1 MIFSRG
7 YLNVYGLFSV
17 GFNVNWVVFRKIFIL
32 SAGVM
37 FGIILGVKR
46 YADYEYLVAVAF
58 LNV

>member
-1 MIFSRG
+1 MKEDISTFRG
-7 YLNVYGLFSV
+7 SFG
-17 GFNVNWVVFRKIFIL
+17 GFNVNGVVFRKIFIL